1 MDNIYQYLIANSANI
16 SQKWFQMR
24 ETSKN
29 NSIYSAQSDPKIENM
44 LREQHAYTIE
54 TIASAF
60 LDDQKPFEEKLAIWA
75 DTVARSRV
83 DTTTPIHEVL
93 AALGRTRKVI
103 WDFIK
108 VYCSENK
115 ASISVEDVLKW
126 SSILQETF
134 ERLYQ
139 EFSKLYFDLLLE
151 TIESRKNLLNELG
164 SPVIPI
170 TKSVGVLPL
179 VGEMD
184 VDRAEHILN
193 TVPHKCNQ
201 EHISHL
207 FVDFSGV
214 SVLNE
219 VVVHYIYNLVDVLRL
234 LGIKTSFSGIGPQS
248 AMFSVQLGIDLR
260 RSDSYNTLQ
269 QALIKNKIQIG
280 TDEL

>member
-1 MDNIYQYLIANSANI
+1 
-16 SQKWFQMR
+16 MR
-24 ETSKN
+24 DASKT
-29 NSIYSAQSDPKIENM
+29 NSIYSAQSDPKIEN
-44 LREQHAYTIE
+44 LLKEQHAFTIE

-60 LDDQKPFEEKLAIWA
+60 LEDKNPFEEKLAIWA

-93 AALGRTRKVI
+93 AALGRTRTVI

-108 VYCSENK
+108 VFCSENK
-115 ASISVEDVLKW
+115 TSIAVEDVLKW

-139 EFSKLYFDLLLE
+139 EFSKLYFELLLE
-151 TIESRKNLLNELG
+151 TIQSRKDLLIELG

-170 TKSVGVLPL
+170 TESAGVLPL
-179 VGEMD
+179 VGDMD

-193 TVPHKCNQ
+193 TVPQKCNQ

-219 VVVHYIYNLVDVLRL
+219 AVVHYIYNLVDVLRL
-234 LGIKTSFSGIGPQS
+234 LGIKTSFSGIGPES
-248 AMFSVQLGIDLR
+248 AMFSVQLGIDMHR
-260 RSDSYNTLQ
+260 ADSYNTLQ
-269 QALIKNKIQIG
+269 QALIKNKVQNG
-280 TDEL
+280 TDVL